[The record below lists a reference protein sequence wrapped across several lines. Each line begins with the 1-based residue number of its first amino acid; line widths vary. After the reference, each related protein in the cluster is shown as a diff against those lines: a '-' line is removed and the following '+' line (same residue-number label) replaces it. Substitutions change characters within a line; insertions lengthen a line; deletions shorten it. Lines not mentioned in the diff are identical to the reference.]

1 MGLQHC
7 QRSVKYRPLTLGN
20 EQLTK
25 GPASFMSLIESREI
39 RLLLEVE
46 RNEEIQ
52 HSPWWAKRSRKK
64 QHCWSACW
72 DLSDEASGYRSDV
85 SRDFLALNQEKIDPE
100 NDLAIENALKSAVLD
115 LPEDGRVI
123 INGID
128 VSEIIRTPEVSM
140 LASLYASKAPVRQK
154 MVELQQRSPQD
165 RGLLSMAVISVMLYC
180 LMLW

>member
-52 HSPWWAKRSRKK
+52 HSP
-64 QHCWSACW
+64 
-72 DLSDEASGYRSDV
+72 
-85 SRDFLALNQEKIDPE
+85 
-100 NDLAIENALKSAVLD
+100 
-115 LPEDGRVI
+115 
-123 INGID
+123 
-128 VSEIIRTPEVSM
+128 
-140 LASLYASKAPVRQK
+140 
-154 MVELQQRSPQD
+154 
-165 RGLLSMAVISVMLYC
+165 
-180 LMLW
+180 